1 MLESARRVGV
11 DKLVQMDAL
20 EPPKKFFS
28 FGMVGQNG
36 VFPEVSR
43 GLYATRDEVSFV
55 PKRGPLKGTRVRGFN
70 RGSHVVEKIFRW
82 FLHKQVAALITKSA
96 YFAMTA
102 YSFVQ
107 EALSD
112 TRDLD
117 GRGNALRKG
126 EYVGCTC

>member
-1 MLESARRVGV
+1 MLESARSVGV

-20 EPPKKFFS
+20 EPAKKFS
-28 FGMVGQNG
+28 PFGMVRQNG

-43 GLYATRDEVSFV
+43 GLYATRDEVLFV
-55 PKRGPLKGTRVRGFN
+55 PERGPLKGIRVRDSD

-82 FLHKQVAALITKSA
+82 FLHRQVAALITKSA

-102 YSFVQ
+102 YSFLQ
-107 EALSD
+107 EALNA

-117 GRGNALRKG
+117 GRSNALREG
-126 EYVGCTC
+126 EYVG